1 MRYAIAG
8 AVLLLLTAC
17 GNPAPVAMA
26 PPGQDAAGKRFDPAP
41 PGMAAVYFYNPTEA
55 APAINVTVGPMV
67 IGTLAPM
74 SYMRVEL
81 GAGWHAM
88 SCQTYNSTSPSSI
101 TVAPGQ
107 MRFVDVEMPPGAPA
121 CSLRE
126 TSPDVGRAAVLAG
139 ARAMQY

>member
-1 MRYAIAG
+1 
-8 AVLLLLTAC
+8 
-17 GNPAPVAMA
+17 
-26 PPGQDAAGKRFDPAP
+26 
-41 PGMAAVYFYNPTEA
+41 MAAVYFYNPSDA
-55 APAINVTVGPMV
+55 QPAINVTVGPMV

-81 GAGWHAM
+81 GAGWHAL
-88 SCQTYNSTSPSSI
+88 SCQTYNSTNPSSI

-107 MRFVDVEMPPGAPA
+107 MRFIDVEMPPGAPS

-126 TSPDVGRAAVLAG
+126 TSPDVGRADVLAG

>member
-8 AVLLLLTAC
+8 AALLLAAC
-17 GNPAPVAMA
+17 SNAPPVALA
-26 PPGQDAAGKRFDPAP
+26 PPGQDAAGKQFDPAP
-41 PGMAAVYFYNPTEA
+41 SGMAAVYFYNPTEA
-55 APAINVTVGPMV
+55 APAINVAVGSTV

-81 GAGWHAM
+81 GAGSYVM
-88 SCQTYNSTSPSSI
+88 SCQTYNSTTPSSI

-107 MRFVDVEMPPGAPA
+107 TRFVDVEMPIGAPT

-139 ARAMQY
+139 ARASQY

>member
-8 AVLLLLTAC
+8 AALLLAAC
-17 GNPAPVAMA
+17 SSAPPVALA
-26 PPGQDAAGKRFDPAP
+26 PPGQDAAGKQFNPPPA
-41 PGMAAVYFYNPTEA
+41 GMAAVYFYNPTETS
-55 APAINVTVGPMV
+55 PAINVTVGQMV

-81 GAGWHAM
+81 NSGWHAL
-88 SCQTYNSTSPSSI
+88 SCQTYNSTNPSSI

-107 MRFVDVEMPPGAPA
+107 IRFIDVEMPPGAPV

-126 TSPDVGRAAVLAG
+126 TSPDAGRAGVLAG

>member
-8 AVLLLLTAC
+8 ALLLLAAC
-17 GNPAPVAMA
+17 SNAPPVSMA
-26 PPGQDAAGKRFDPAP
+26 PPAEDAAGKQFAPAP
-41 PGMAAVYFYNPTEA
+41 PGMAAVYFYNPTNVG
-55 APAINVTVGPMV
+55 PAINVTVGPMV

-81 GAGWHAM
+81 NGGWHAL
-88 SCQTYNSTSPSSI
+88 SCQTYDSTNPSSI

-107 MRFVDVEMPPGAPA
+107 MRFIDVEMPPSAPA

-126 TSPDVGRAAVLAG
+126 TNPDAGRAAVLAG